1 MVLDVADLLGFSA
14 ARMQQ
19 RKQPVDKYRARYQEE
34 HKSSLMWP
42 NNP

>member
-1 MVLDVADLLGFSA
+1 MVLDEAVFLGFSA